1 MAGTSASL
9 SGLLARFELGCAN
22 AIGRAILVVGNVL
35 RGEGQD
41 CKRTTQH
48 FGVVF
53 CCCAMIRVA
62 FFGGFVFWIENPL
75 WN

>member
-9 SGLLARFELGCAN
+9 SSLLARFELGCAN

-48 FGVVF
+48 FGGFFVV
-53 CCCAMIRVA
+53 AR
-62 FFGGFVFWIENPL
+62 
-75 WN
+75 